1 MYKISPLSI
10 EEKLKDPYYKMMND
24 RANNTFNTIKP
35 YALEDE
41 EILNYFLMLKVNALL
56 EEDKDPNKDIMTY
69 FKYLLGEYVINKDEN
84 NELKTRLISQ
94 IKEAFD
100 NDFLNICV
108 FMYKTMVF
116 TEAEDLLN
124 IFTKYFY
131 LIDKYKGTQFS
142 INLLK
147 WLNTINHY
155 EDFKPKHTIDIK
167 EIKDEEEKEKAYK
180 SETTYLTLSLN
191 NMKLSSLFMD
201 YLQENK
207 FCKDTITKNAET
219 CLIDKHYLYNYSI
232 ILETED
238 YKDEEVLK
246 PLKIFFSGYVKDA
259 KNLYELKEDLK
270 DFLESEAKDHNIDI
284 TLSEEEQQIIKNKI
298 DNAKSILG
306 KYNYKYHEYIN
317 FNTYAY
323 LLAFN
328 DLPIEWLIDPSTKL
342 NIKDLEEKKG
352 KKKRIT
358 NNNDSETREK
368 SEIVNTKPYKV
379 KPNKATKEELE
390 ARYKKREKEFYK
402 MGSLPTNTN
411 IINTYGALGSLETN
425 NKEKLELKKHDLEEA
440 LKKAKSDDDKER
452 YKGELELLQN
462 KIITIKKAEDD
473 LLREISEKRNNLNQ
487 VKSQLQAQEI
497 EQKITNA
504 EKEQYNTLI
513 KSLSMDLMEAEQNL
527 ATINNKGIVF
537 RGNLFNELEYID
549 DKGRIITSLRKS
561 NGEVL
566 NPKEVPTLTEAFLR
580 ISNDLYYNRLDN
592 YNEFIDKV
600 DLLFPKNKGI
610 NYKLANETIKQ
621 NLGKNG
627 FIIDLK
633 ELLKILNVS
642 EENIKYY
649 SKNVSEAIKFLYN
662 VEISIKQEDRFL
674 KDKDGLNMFFGITNN
689 VSMSRQVNN
698 NVYIYYE
705 ISSIYLTI
713 LENGASPLIS
723 QTPTLLLKYATGQDG
738 NKRVFKLGDYLFSNL
753 RNSLN
758 NSSNGVKI
766 DKDGHYY
773 KNYKIGTLLNHLR
786 KSGLIKVE
794 ARPRKYREDIF
805 NNFVKALDTLEKEG
819 LIKYSLLYDDS
830 VAMTNETFKNTFEAS
845 MVEITFIKV
854 SEDYE
859 AILSKNISNKKS
871 ANITNASKFTLNFG
885 KYEGKTIKEV
895 YEIDKGY
902 LEYILH
908 NTDMIIP
915 KPKYT
920 RQHIKNYLEHK
931 ENLEKLKDK

>member
-1 MYKISPLSI
+1 MKIEAKITNFNVNWLSI
-10 EEKLKDPYYKMMND
+10 KSACMTTISKQAGDKEPSQEWKRKLLICKHSPIRRGVISWKW
-24 RANNTFNTIKP
+24 
-35 YALEDE
+35 E
-41 EILNYFLMLKVNALL
+41 EIPYC
-56 EEDKDPNKDIMTY
+56 
-69 FKYLLGEYVINKDEN
+69 
-84 NELKTRLISQ
+84 ISTHFVRHHEGCE
-94 IKEAFD
+94 KF
-100 NDFLNICV
+100 V
-108 FMYKTMVF
+108 G
-116 TEAEDLLN
+116 TERADR
-124 IFTKYFY
+124 TK
-131 LIDKYKGTQFS
+131 
-142 INLLK
+142 
-147 WLNTINHY
+147 
-155 EDFKPKHTIDIK
+155 
-167 EIKDEEEKEKAYK
+167 
-180 SETTYLTLSLN
+180 
-191 NMKLSSLFMD
+191 
-201 YLQENK
+201 
-207 FCKDTITKNAET
+207 
-219 CLIDKHYLYNYSI
+219 
-232 ILETED
+232 
-238 YKDEEVLK
+238 
-246 PLKIFFSGYVKDA
+246 VKDR
-259 KNLYELKEDLK
+259 
-270 DFLESEAKDHNIDI
+270 SERTQMDCVPMEMDANI
-284 TLSEEEQQIIKNKI
+284 Q
-298 DNAKSILG
+298 
-306 KYNYKYHEYIN
+306 
-317 FNTYAY
+317 
-323 LLAFN
+323 
-328 DLPIEWLIDPSTKL
+328 
-342 NIKDLEEKKG
+342 
-352 KKKRIT
+352 
-358 NNNDSETREK
+358 
-368 SEIVNTKPYKV
+368 
-379 KPNKATKEELE
+379 
-390 ARYKKREKEFYK
+390 
-402 MGSLPTNTN
+402 
-411 IINTYGALGSLETN
+411 ALMN
-425 NKEKLELKKHDLEEA
+425 
-440 LKKAKSDDDKER
+440 
-452 YKGELELLQN
+452 
-462 KIITIKKAEDD
+462 
-473 LLREISEKRNNLNQ
+473 ISEKRDNLNQ

-513 KSLSMDLMEAEQNL
+513 KNLSMDLMEAEHNL

-713 LENGASPLIS
+713 LENGANPLIS

-773 KNYKIGTLLNHLR
+773 KKYKIGTLLNHLR